1 MTFNT
6 DALTLAPT
14 THLRFVVREVT
25 AFDMSKNSYAPT
37 HVRVLQQ
44 WHEPQQRYAGIIPG
58 EWRDIPLVTGEDE
71 A

>member
-1 MTFNT
+1 
-6 DALTLAPT
+6 
-14 THLRFVVREVT
+14 
-25 AFDMSKNSYAPT
+25 
-37 HVRVLQQ
+37 VRVLQQ